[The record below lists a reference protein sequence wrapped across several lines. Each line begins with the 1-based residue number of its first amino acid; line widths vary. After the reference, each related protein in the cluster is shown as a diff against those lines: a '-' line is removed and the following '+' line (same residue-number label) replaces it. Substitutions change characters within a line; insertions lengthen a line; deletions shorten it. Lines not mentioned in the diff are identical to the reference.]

1 MSELG
6 QLAINGGVG
15 VVLAVVVMRWMRSD
29 LVTRAEECKSCAAKA
44 MGLAESERGDKLAMI
59 DALQR
64 NTEAITR
71 LVDAV
76 RAIGGNG
83 NLAAAERGDGK
94 HA

>member
-1 MSELG
+1 MG

-29 LVTRAEECKSCAAKA
+29 LLTRAGECKSCAARA
-44 MGLAESERGDKLAMI
+44 MGLAESERTDKLAMME
-59 DALQR
+59 ALQR

-83 NLAAAERGDGK
+83 KLAAAEQRE
-94 HA
+94 AR